1 MTLVDG
7 KKLSEELKDG
17 LKKEILALGR
27 KPKLA
32 VIFLSEN
39 PASESFIKRKEKFAG
54 EIGAGLE
61 IFKPE
66 EEIWES
72 RTKLRAYISKIVHD
86 RKNSG
91 VIIQLPLPEEIKQRT
106 EYLLD
111 AIPADKDADVLSSE
125 ALGKFANGRL
135 AIMPPVAGAV
145 KYVLDSNGIDF
156 HGKKIAVV
164 GAGGRL
170 VGRPVVLWLSSLN
183 VTFAAITENSSEAEM
198 RRAISEADIIISGV
212 GKAGLIKKDMVKDG
226 VVALDAGVSS
236 GAGGLAGDFE
246 PAVADKASLFTPVPG
261 GIGPLTVA
269 MLFKNLLVLAK
280 KK

>member
-1 MTLVDG
+1 MIINGKTLA
-7 KKLSEELKDG
+7 EEIKDG
-17 LKKEILALGR
+17 LKKEILLMEK

-32 VIFLSEN
+32 VIFLGDN
-39 PASESFIKRKEKFAG
+39 PASESFIKRKKKFAE

-61 IFKPE
+61 IFKPGE
-66 EEIWES
+66 AVWKS
-72 RTKLRAYISKIVHD
+72 RTKLREYISKIVHD
-86 RKNSG
+86 KKNTG

-125 ALGKFANGRL
+125 SLGKFASGRL
-135 AIMPPVAGAV
+135 AIMPPVAGAI
-145 KYVLDSNGIDF
+145 KHILDSNSIDF
-156 HGKKIAVV
+156 HAKKIAVV

-170 VGRPVVLWLSSLN
+170 VGRPVILWLSSLN
-183 VTFAAITENSSEAEM
+183 VPFAALTENSSEEEM

-212 GKAGLIKKDMVKDG
+212 GKAELIKKDMVKEG
-226 VVALDAGVSS
+226 VVAIDAGVSS

-246 PAVADKASLFTPVPG
+246 PSVSEKASIFTPVPG

-269 MLFKNLLVLAK
+269 MLFKNLVKLAK
-280 KK
+280 